1 MKNLINNYFKYII
14 KKMNIF
20 FDIIINI
27 RILNKLKIQNNQME
41 LEEYYIISWKNNP
54 NNLLVNNLGID
65 NLAIN
70 IHEDNFSILKVK
82 QIDKIK

>member
-27 RILNKLKIQNNQME
+27 RILNKLKKQYNQME
-41 LEEYYIISWKNNP
+41 LEEYYIISWKNNQ
-54 NNLLVNNLGID
+54 NTLLTKFDLIK
-65 NLAIN
+65 
-70 IHEDNFSILKVK
+70 NFAKA
-82 QIDKIK
+82 